1 MERTKKEIV
10 SVTSDKVY
18 TWKKT
23 SPGSH
28 HTGSTVIKPGETFKS
43 TLIDIPEAFRN
54 LFTCLD
60 GDPSVDEVKKEESLK
75 EALKP
80 VYTLEP
86 AARKG
91 WFNIV
96 NEEGKP
102 INEKPLKEADANE
115 LKAALE
121 I

>member
-1 MERTKKEIV
+1 MERTKREIV
-10 SVTSDKVY
+10 SETSDKVY

-23 SPGSH
+23 SPGTH
-28 HTGSTVIKPGETFKS
+28 HTGSLEIKPGDTFKS
-43 TLIDIPEAFRN
+43 TLFDIPPAFRN
-54 LFTCLD
+54 LFTCMD
-60 GDPSVDEVKKEESLK
+60 GDPMVDEGKKEESLK

-80 VYTLEP
+80 VYTLQP

-96 NEEGKP
+96 NEEGKA